1 MVQINVPPKANWQRT
16 VAIFVGL
23 ATGLL
28 CTTFAVVQSFA
39 LAAANGRTGVI
50 LVRHGDAPGS
60 GEPPGFKLS
69 DCSTQRNLTD
79 KGRERAGEIGN
90 IFRSRHIRVGKI
102 MASRLC
108 RTRQTAKLMKIGPV
122 ESNSAFDDLAENQEN
137 ASQLIARERAIID
150 AWKGPGVLV
159 IVTHG
164 SNIKA
169 LTGLH
174 VDQGGMVDVET
185 NSGQLVADYLIR
197 QPSKGAG
204 KSYP

>member
-1 MVQINVPPKANWQRT
+1 MVRINKSPKSNHQWT
-16 VAIFVGL
+16 VAMIIGM

-28 CTTFAVVQSFA
+28 GVTFAVVHAFEP
-39 LAAANGRTGVI
+39 AAANARLSVV
-50 LVRHGDAPGS
+50 LVRHGNAPGS
-60 GEPPGFKLS
+60 GEPKGFELS

-79 KGRERAGEIGN
+79 KGRERAREIGD
-90 IFRSRHIRVGKI
+90 ILRSRHIHVGKI

-122 ESNSAFDDLAENQEN
+122 EPNSAFDDLAENQQT
-137 ASQLIARERAIID
+137 AGQLLARERAIID
-150 AWKGPGVLV
+150 AWEGPGVLV
-159 IVTHG
+159 VVTHG

-185 NSGQLVADYLIR
+185 NGGQPVARLFDTTTE
-197 QPSKGAG
+197 
-204 KSYP
+204 